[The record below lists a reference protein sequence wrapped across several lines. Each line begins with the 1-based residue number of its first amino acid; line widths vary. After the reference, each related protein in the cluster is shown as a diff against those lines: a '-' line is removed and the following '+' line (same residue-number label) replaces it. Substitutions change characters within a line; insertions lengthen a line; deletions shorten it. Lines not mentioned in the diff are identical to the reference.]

1 MGWPVSA
8 TSGRFSGDGVPAAS
22 PGQCRQRSASAAS
35 PWPGRGLQRQRA
47 SGAYPSHHRSLAL
60 FRGGVPE
67 DLGTVASARHS
78 YRPPS
83 GEADHEG
90 KRPSGAAAARPAG
103 RDPHDGTIVTDKV
116 DQVWGTD
123 MTQTVTIG
131 EGRAY
136 VFIAVDHCSGE
147 FIGTHASSGAGRW
160 EALEPIR
167 QGVTRHF
174 GCVGPN
180 TALGLI
186 LRHDHGSNY
195 MSDDFQSEIKCFGIT
210 SSPAFVRQPEGNGV
224 AERAI
229 RTLKEQLLWVRHFAT
244 VEELRRALAAFAAEY
259 NAYGCGNDTAT
270 RRPIRS
276 GPNRRPLKPTPP
288 RRLKWRHNQ
297 RNALSQNRAPVTL
310 FREVRPRTD
319 APRYGL
325 LTKSG
330 WRAMP
335 RRPRSP
341 PALTCSRISRA
352 IAVWVCETV
361 SNSLT

>member
-1 MGWPVSA
+1 MSQAHSISTHRRYGLARVCDIWGASRA
-8 TSGRFSGDGVPAAS
+8 TVY
-22 PGQCRQRSASAAS
+22 
-35 PWPGRGLQRQRA
+35 RQRA
-47 SGAYPSHHRSLAL
+47 PGNAANEARAPRRRGPEGACSDSAL
-60 FRGGVPE
+60 LE
-67 DLGTVASARHS
+67 HIQAIIEAS
-78 YRPPS
+78 PFS
-83 GEADHEG
+83 GEGYRKIWARLRAHGIRTAPRRARRIMKENG
-90 KRPSGAAAARPAG
+90 LLAPQRPVQ
-103 RDPHDGTIVTDKV
+103 RDAHPHDGTIVTDKV

-259 NAYGCGNDTAT
+259 NASWLRERHGYKTPNQIRAEQKALEADAAT
-270 RRPIRS
+270 
-276 GPNRRPLKPTPP
+276 
-288 RRLKWRHNQ
+288 
-297 RNALSQNRAPVTL
+297 
-310 FREVRPRTD
+310 EVKM
-319 APRYGL
+319 A
-325 LTKSG
+325 
-330 WRAMP
+330 A
-335 RRPRSP
+335 
-341 PALTCSRISRA
+341 
-352 IAVWVCETV
+352 
-361 SNSLT
+361 

>member
-1 MGWPVSA
+1 MSQAHSISTRRRYGLARVCDIWGVSRA
-8 TSGRFSGDGVPAAS
+8 TVY
-22 PGQCRQRSASAAS
+22 
-35 PWPGRGLQRQRA
+35 RQRA
-47 SGAYPSHHRSLAL
+47 PGNAANAVRAPRR
-60 FRGGVPE
+60 RGPEGVCGDTE
-67 DLGTVASARHS
+67 LLGHIEAVIEAS
-78 YRPPS
+78 PFS
-83 GEADHEG
+83 GEG
-90 KRPSGAAAARPAG
+90 YRKIWARLRHRGVRTAPRRARRIMKENG
-103 RDPHDGTIVTDKV
+103 LLAPQRQVQRDAHPHDGTIVTDKV
-116 DQVWGTD
+116 DEVWGTD

-147 FIGTHASSGAGRW
+147 FIGTHASSSASRW

-244 VEELRRALAAFAAEY
+244 VEELRRALDAFAAEY
-259 NAYGCGNDTAT
+259 NASWLRERHGYKTPNQ
-270 RRPIRS
+270 IRAEQ
-276 GPNRRPLKPTPP
+276 K
-288 RRLKWRHNQ
+288 
-297 RNALSQNRAPVTL
+297 AL
-310 FREVRPRTD
+310 ETD
-319 APRYGL
+319 AA
-325 LTKSG
+325 TEVKM
-330 WRAMP
+330 A
-335 RRPRSP
+335 
-341 PALTCSRISRA
+341 A
-352 IAVWVCETV
+352 
-361 SNSLT
+361 